1 MKKMSFLIGIVT
13 IMMFSV
19 SVMLSPQTALGAEEK
34 KLILKETQ
42 TIKKP
47 LKKMKKIEAGP
58 MLQVIKPCPGPDP
71 AVIRLNI
78 AKSASAGKGILN
90 ITATVKNIGSQD
102 FVSGAGQQSV
112 LIQSYNKAVSGP
124 SAYERL
130 KKRGFTRLNK
140 GSSLTVPARHELN
153 LFIEWGH
160 RTAHSGECQ
169 CERDII
175 ASISL
180 DPDIYMDANT
190 QNDDCN
196 QGNNTKRQTVKYM
209 CQCPW

>member
-13 IMMFSV
+13 IMMFSA
-19 SVMLSPQTALGAEEK
+19 SIMFSPQAALGKEATGVKKMETQ
-34 KLILKETQ
+34 KLIM
-42 TIKKP
+42 KP
-47 LKKMKKIEAGP
+47 ATMRVL
-58 MLQVIKPCPGPDP
+58 KPCTGPDP

-90 ITATVKNIGSQD
+90 ITTVVKNIGTQD

-124 SAYERL
+124 SAYEQL
-130 KKRGFTRLNK
+130 EKRDFIRLNK

-180 DPDIYMDANT
+180 DPDIYMDAKKT
-190 QNDDCN
+190 NDDCN
-196 QGNNTKRQTVKYM
+196 QGNNTKKQTVKYM